1 MLREA
6 IRPHLQA
13 LSSRGCLQRC
23 IYVAYNIPYS
33 VHIILYNTVPSICMS
48 NTSKDWLLLCFVECG
63 EKIKKCLSCR
73 EVVQEKMRVVKS
85 FILGAS
91 NGSVGSLS
99 DGQTKNLLREIESLK
114 DQVKCTRSI
123 P

>member
-1 MLREA
+1 
-6 IRPHLQA
+6 
-13 LSSRGCLQRC
+13 
-23 IYVAYNIPYS
+23 
-33 VHIILYNTVPSICMS
+33 MS